1 MQAIAAA
8 FYQEISNYKA
18 EADGTALQNEVAVSR
33 RSA

>member
-18 EADGTALQNEVAVSR
+18 EPDRTALKNEVAVSR
-33 RSA
+33 RNA